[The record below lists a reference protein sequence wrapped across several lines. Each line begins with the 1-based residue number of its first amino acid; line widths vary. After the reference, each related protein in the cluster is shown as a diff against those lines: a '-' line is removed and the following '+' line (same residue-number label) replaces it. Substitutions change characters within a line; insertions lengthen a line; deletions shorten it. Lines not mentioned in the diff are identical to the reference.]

1 MYRYDII
8 NLLIKKHNYKSYLEI
23 GVRNPKECLD
33 KINCELKHGV
43 DPGVESKYE
52 WSIYS
57 KINPSELITNFNV
70 TSDEFFEKNTMKYDI
85 IFIDGLHLD
94 YQVEMDIINSLK
106 FLNEGGSIILHDCN
120 PPDIHHAREIF
131 SDLSTPAGGAWCG
144 TVWKSIVYC
153 RENIPNIEISVVD
166 TDYGV
171 GILRRVDNNQKFVN
185 DNKYFS
191 YSIFEQD
198 KKKYLNLMTIPEF
211 MSKFIE

>member
-70 TSDEFFEKNTMKYDI
+70 TSDEFFETSDGKVREKY
-85 IFIDGLHLD
+85 
-94 YQVEMDIINSLK
+94 
-106 FLNEGGSIILHDCN
+106 
-120 PPDIHHAREIF
+120 
-131 SDLSTPAGGAWCG
+131 
-144 TVWKSIVYC
+144 
-153 RENIPNIEISVVD
+153 
-166 TDYGV
+166 
-171 GILRRVDNNQKFVN
+171 
-185 DNKYFS
+185 S
-191 YSIFEQD
+191 YYELYR
-198 KKKYLNLMTIPEF
+198 K
-211 MSKFIE
+211 SKFILKRQQPLPNI